1 MNYGLGEYDN
11 LEVGAGQLFF
21 SFGGYSWVRKSSL
34 ITFS

>member
-21 SFGGYSWVRKSSL
+21 SFEGIAGLGNLVS
-34 ITFS
+34 